1 MMKKSFEI
9 NIKLSEV
16 FKLNNTGVIYILT
29 NPSFPQYVKIGYAND
44 LKSRLKS
51 LNRSECIP
59 FAFRVYAYYK
69 VPKRLTDLEIHKIID
84 TINPNL
90 RAIETIDGK
99 ERKREFYELSA
110 NDAYEILLGI
120 AKINGMESNITLVE
134 PTSKEIK
141 EEEEAEEGRTKRVM
155 TQLPRMDWLIEQG
168 IVNIGDEVYII
179 NHPDEVAV
187 IKNAESVEY
196 KGELMSFNQFGC
208 KITGWKA
215 IQIYAYMKKVGE
227 KDTLVELR
235 EEKMHE
241 LGMI

>member
-1 MMKKSFEI
+1 M
-9 NIKLSEV
+9 
-16 FKLNNTGVIYILT
+16 NNTGVIYILI

-141 EEEEAEEGRTKRVM
+141 EEEKAEEGRTKRVM
-155 TQLPRMDWLIEQG
+155 IQLPRMDWLIEQG

-196 KGELMSFNQFGC
+196 KGKLMSFNQFGC

-227 KDTLVELR
+227 KDTLDELR

>member
-1 MMKKSFEI
+1 MKKSFEI

-196 KGELMSFNQFGC
+196 KDELMSFNQFGC

-227 KDTLVELR
+227 KDTLAELR

>member
-1 MMKKSFEI
+1 MKKSFEI

-179 NHPDEVAV
+179 NHPDEVSV

-227 KDTLVELR
+227 KDTLAELR

>member
-1 MMKKSFEI
+1 M
-9 NIKLSEV
+9 
-16 FKLNNTGVIYILT
+16 NNTGVIYILT
-29 NPSFPQYVKIGYAND
+29 NPSFPQYVKIGYANN

-155 TQLPRMDWLIEQG
+155 TQLPRMDWLIEQS

-227 KDTLVELR
+227 KDTLAELR

>member
-1 MMKKSFEI
+1 M
-9 NIKLSEV
+9 
-16 FKLNNTGVIYILT
+16 NNTGVIYILT

-187 IKNAESVEY
+187 IKNAESVEH
-196 KGELMSFNQFGC
+196 KGEVMSFNQFGC
-208 KITGWKA
+208 KIIGWKA

-227 KDTLVELR
+227 KDTLAELR

>member
-1 MMKKSFEI
+1 M
-9 NIKLSEV
+9 
-16 FKLNNTGVIYILT
+16 NNTGVIYILT

-179 NHPDEVAV
+179 NHTDEVAV

-227 KDTLVELR
+227 KDTLAELR

>member
-1 MMKKSFEI
+1 MKKSFEI

-90 RAIETIDGK
+90 RAIETIYGK

-141 EEEEAEEGRTKRVM
+141 EEEEAEEGRTKRVV

-227 KDTLVELR
+227 KDTLAELR

>member
-1 MMKKSFEI
+1 M
-9 NIKLSEV
+9 
-16 FKLNNTGVIYILT
+16 NNTGVIYILT

-196 KGELMSFNQFGC
+196 KDELMSFNQFGC

-227 KDTLVELR
+227 KDTLAELR

>member
-1 MMKKSFEI
+1 MRCLK
-9 NIKLSEV
+9 
-16 FKLNNTGVIYILT
+16 GVIYILT

-179 NHPDEVAV
+179 NHPDEVSV

-208 KITGWKA
+208 KITG
-215 IQIYAYMKKVGE
+215 
-227 KDTLVELR
+227 
-235 EEKMHE
+235 
-241 LGMI
+241 

>member
-1 MMKKSFEI
+1 M
-9 NIKLSEV
+9 
-16 FKLNNTGVIYILT
+16 NNTGVIYILT

-155 TQLPRMDWLIEQG
+155 TKLPRMDWLIEQG

>member
-1 MMKKSFEI
+1 M
-9 NIKLSEV
+9 
-16 FKLNNTGVIYILT
+16 NNTGVIYILT

-69 VPKRLTDLEIHKIID
+69 VPKRLTDLEIHKVID

-120 AKINGMESNITLVE
+120 AKINGLESNITLVE

-227 KDTLVELR
+227 KDTLDELR

>member
-1 MMKKSFEI
+1 M
-9 NIKLSEV
+9 
-16 FKLNNTGVIYILT
+16 NNTGVIYILT

-227 KDTLVELR
+227 KDTLAELR

>member
-1 MMKKSFEI
+1 MKKSFEI

-227 KDTLVELR
+227 KDTLAELR

>member
-1 MMKKSFEI
+1 M
-9 NIKLSEV
+9 
-16 FKLNNTGVIYILT
+16 NNTGVIYILT

-44 LKSRLKS
+44 LKSRLKN

-120 AKINGMESNITLVE
+120 AKINGMENNITLVE

-168 IVNIGDEVYII
+168 IVNVGDEVYII
-179 NHPDEVAV
+179 NHPDDVAI
-187 IKNAESVEY
+187 IKNSENVEY

-227 KDTLVELR
+227 KDTLAELR

>member
-1 MMKKSFEI
+1 M
-9 NIKLSEV
+9 
-16 FKLNNTGVIYILT
+16 NNTGVIYILT

-179 NHPDEVAV
+179 NHPDEVSV

-196 KGELMSFNQFGC
+196 KGKLMSFNQFGC

-227 KDTLVELR
+227 KDTLAELR

>member
-1 MMKKSFEI
+1 M
-9 NIKLSEV
+9 
-16 FKLNNTGVIYILT
+16 NNTGVIYILT

-179 NHPDEVAV
+179 NHPDEVAA

>member
-1 MMKKSFEI
+1 M
-9 NIKLSEV
+9 
-16 FKLNNTGVIYILT
+16 NNTGVIYILT

-90 RAIETIDGK
+90 RAIETIYGK

-215 IQIYAYMKKVGE
+215 IQIYAYMKKFGE
-227 KDTLVELR
+227 KDTLAELR

>member
-1 MMKKSFEI
+1 M
-9 NIKLSEV
+9 
-16 FKLNNTGVIYILT
+16 NNTGVIYILI

-120 AKINGMESNITLVE
+120 AKINGMESNIILVE

-155 TQLPRMDWLIEQG
+155 TQLPRMDWLIEQD

-227 KDTLVELR
+227 KDTLAELR

-241 LGMI
+241 LSMI

>member
-1 MMKKSFEI
+1 M
-9 NIKLSEV
+9 
-16 FKLNNTGVIYILT
+16 NNTGVIYILT

-44 LKSRLKS
+44 FKSRLKS

-120 AKINGMESNITLVE
+120 AKINDMESNITLVE

-187 IKNAESVEY
+187 IKSAESVEH
-196 KGELMSFNQFGC
+196 KGEVMSFNQFGC

-227 KDTLVELR
+227 KDTLAELR

>member
-1 MMKKSFEI
+1 M
-9 NIKLSEV
+9 
-16 FKLNNTGVIYILT
+16 NNTGVIYILT

-187 IKNAESVEY
+187 IK
-196 KGELMSFNQFGC
+196 MQ
-208 KITGWKA
+208 
-215 IQIYAYMKKVGE
+215 KV
-227 KDTLVELR
+227 
-235 EEKMHE
+235 
-241 LGMI
+241 

>member
-1 MMKKSFEI
+1 M
-9 NIKLSEV
+9 
-16 FKLNNTGVIYILT
+16 NNTGVIYILT

-155 TQLPRMDWLIEQG
+155 TQLPRMDWLIEQS

-227 KDTLVELR
+227 KDTLAELR

>member
-1 MMKKSFEI
+1 M
-9 NIKLSEV
+9 
-16 FKLNNTGVIYILT
+16 NNTGVIYILT

-69 VPKRLTDLEIHKIID
+69 VPKRLTNLEIHKIID

-187 IKNAESVEY
+187 IKNAESVEH
-196 KGELMSFNQFGC
+196 KGEVMSFNQFGC

-227 KDTLVELR
+227 KDTLAELR

>member
-1 MMKKSFEI
+1 MKKSFEI

-110 NDAYEILLGI
+110 NDAYEILFGI
-120 AKINGMESNITLVE
+120 AKINGMENNITLVE

-168 IVNIGDEVYII
+168 IANIGDEVYII

-187 IKNAESVEY
+187 IKNAESVDY

-227 KDTLVELR
+227 KDTLAELR

>member
-1 MMKKSFEI
+1 M
-9 NIKLSEV
+9 
-16 FKLNNTGVIYILT
+16 NNTGVIYILT

-51 LNRSECIP
+51 LNRSECVP

-187 IKNAESVEY
+187 IKNAESVEH
-196 KGELMSFNQFGC
+196 KGEVMSFNQFGC

-227 KDTLVELR
+227 KDTLAELR

>member
-1 MMKKSFEI
+1 M
-9 NIKLSEV
+9 
-16 FKLNNTGVIYILT
+16 NNTGVIYILT

-44 LKSRLKS
+44 LKFRLKS

-227 KDTLVELR
+227 KDTFDELR

>member
-1 MMKKSFEI
+1 MKKSFEI

-141 EEEEAEEGRTKRVM
+141 EEEEADEGRTKRVM

>member
-1 MMKKSFEI
+1 M
-9 NIKLSEV
+9 
-16 FKLNNTGVIYILT
+16 NNTGVIYILT

-215 IQIYAYMKKVGE
+215 IQIYAYMKRVGE
-227 KDTLVELR
+227 KDTLAELR

>member
-1 MMKKSFEI
+1 MYP
-9 NIKLSEV
+9 V
-16 FKLNNTGVIYILT
+16 
-29 NPSFPQYVKIGYAND
+29 
-44 LKSRLKS
+44 
-51 LNRSECIP
+51 CI
-59 FAFRVYAYYK
+59 YK

>member
-1 MMKKSFEI
+1 MKKSFEI
-9 NIKLSEV
+9 NIKLSGV

-59 FAFRVYAYYK
+59 FVFRVYAYYK

-155 TQLPRMDWLIEQG
+155 TQLPRMDWLIEQS

-227 KDTLVELR
+227 KDTLAELR

>member
-1 MMKKSFEI
+1 M
-9 NIKLSEV
+9 
-16 FKLNNTGVIYILT
+16 NNTGVIYILT

-120 AKINGMESNITLVE
+120 AKINGMENNIILVE

-168 IVNIGDEVYII
+168 IANIGDEVYII

-227 KDTLVELR
+227 KDTLAELR

>member
-1 MMKKSFEI
+1 MKKSFEI

-187 IKNAESVEY
+187 IKNAESVEH
-196 KGELMSFNQFGC
+196 KGEVMSFNQFGC

-227 KDTLVELR
+227 KDTLAELR

>member
-1 MMKKSFEI
+1 MKKSFEI

-179 NHPDEVAV
+179 NHHDEVAV

-227 KDTLVELR
+227 KDTLAELR

>member
-1 MMKKSFEI
+1 M
-9 NIKLSEV
+9 
-16 FKLNNTGVIYILT
+16 NNTGVIYILT

-155 TQLPRMDWLIEQG
+155 TQLPRMDWLIEQD

-179 NHPDEVAV
+179 NHPDEVSV

-227 KDTLVELR
+227 KDTLAELR

>member
-1 MMKKSFEI
+1 M
-9 NIKLSEV
+9 
-16 FKLNNTGVIYILT
+16 NNTGVIYILT

-227 KDTLVELR
+227 KDTLDELR

>member
-187 IKNAESVEY
+187 IKNAESVEH
-196 KGELMSFNQFGC
+196 KGEVMSFNQFGC

-227 KDTLVELR
+227 KDTLAELR

>member
-1 MMKKSFEI
+1 M
-9 NIKLSEV
+9 
-16 FKLNNTGVIYILT
+16 NNTGVIYILT

-155 TQLPRMDWLIEQG
+155 TQLPRMDWLIEQS

-215 IQIYAYMKKVGE
+215 IQTYAYMKKVGE
-227 KDTLVELR
+227 KDTLAELR

>member
-1 MMKKSFEI
+1 M
-9 NIKLSEV
+9 
-16 FKLNNTGVIYILT
+16 NNTGVIYILT
-29 NPSFPQYVKIGYAND
+29 NPSFPQYVKIGYANE

-155 TQLPRMDWLIEQG
+155 TQLPRMDWLIEQD

-227 KDTLVELR
+227 KDTLAELR